1 MTDNED
7 VSFNLL
13 FKIIT
18 SDTAEELR
26 QVCAEYEKVKESFS
40 EWQKEVIIQS
50 IESAK
55 KREEEN
61 AKREEENA
69 KRAGVFY
76 ARIDELFISESESV
90 NKLKLLKTPEMKSL

>member
-26 QVCAEYEKVKESFS
+26 QVCAEYEEKNESIPEWHKEG
-40 EWQKEVIIQS
+40 IIQA

-55 KREEEN
+55 KRVRVMIQAMEK
-61 AKREEENA
+61 AK
-69 KRAGVFY
+69 KRAGIFY

>member
-1 MTDNED
+1 MTDNEK
-7 VSFNLL
+7 VSFDLL
-13 FKIIT
+13 FKIVS

-26 QVCAEYEKVKESFS
+26 QVCAEYEEKNESIPEWHKEG
-40 EWQKEVIIQS
+40 IIQA

-55 KREEEN
+55 KRVRVMIQAMEK
-61 AKREEENA
+61 AK
-69 KRAGVFY
+69 KRAGIFY